1 MPHMVYRVYPIEPA
15 MAKGQ
20 LITYSQ
26 RPIEGLE
33 LII

>member
-1 MPHMVYRVYPIEPA
+1 MVYRVYPIEPA
-15 MAKGQ
+15 MAKSR

-33 LII
+33 LTI